1 MKKVLRFLL
10 VLSIIF
16 TLVSCST
23 SSVTDETDATNTSI
37 TKSTHAENDAVESHK
52 STDVIVD
59 ISDDYYGYFSNYADV
74 TIEYDKDNGVIYYV
88 HVDNPA
94 LLAFEI
100 SDRHVGGLGTITG
113 NDLNFVLTNL
123 HEYAS
128 NTEMS
133 EEDAEMFRKVL
144 YVLNSIACV
153 EGAST

>member
-1 MKKVLRFLL
+1 MKKVLQFLL

-16 TLVSCST
+16 ALVSCST
-23 SSVTDETDATNTSI
+23 SSVNDTTN
-37 TKSTHAENDAVESHK
+37 EVESYQ
-52 STDVIVD
+52 SNEVIVD

-74 TIEYDKDNGVIYYV
+74 TIEYDNDTGMIHYI

-100 SDRHVGGLGTITG
+100 DDRHEGGLGTVTG
-113 NDLNFVLTNL
+113 NEVNFMLTNL
-123 HEYAS
+123 QNYAS
-128 NTEMS
+128 NADMS

-144 YVLNSIACV
+144 DILNGISCI